1 MTTCNGYGLMKKYD
15 FLVIGGGAAGFFA
28 ALNCAEHR
36 PGLKVGIY
44 EATPRVLSK
53 VKISGGGRCNV
64 THHCFDP
71 RQLIRHYPRGSKEL
85 LGPFHKF
92 GPQQTIDWFK
102 AHGVEL
108 KVEADGRMFPTSDNS
123 QTIIDCLQGAVQKN
137 GVELR
142 LKALVEAIEKAG
154 EDFLVTLKG
163 GEQVAARALM
173 LATGSASFGWDV
185 VKKLG
190 HTFIEPN
197 PSLFTFEIDH
207 PLLKGLPGVS
217 FAQTTAELRST
228 TASFVQEGPLLITH
242 WGLSGPAVLRLS
254 AFGARLLAASH
265 YQAEL
270 FINFEGRMK
279 SDELFEILMRSKD
292 QDAKKKISSVNPLQG
307 PRRFW
312 EALLEYSGF
321 SPDKLWA
328 DATKKELLKLSDL
341 VTRFPFQ
348 IIGKAV
354 FKEEFVT
361 AGGIARSEID
371 FRSFQSKLIPGLYM
385 AGEVIDVDG
394 ITGGFNFQNAWTGGH
409 LAGIAAAESLRP

>member
-1 MTTCNGYGLMKKYD
+1 MKKYD

-28 ALNCAEHR
+28 ALSCAEHR
-36 PGLKVGIY
+36 SGLSVGIF

-71 RQLIRHYPRGSKEL
+71 RVLIRHYPRGSKEL

-102 AHGVEL
+102 SHGVEL
-108 KVEADGRMFPTSDNS
+108 KVEADGRMFPTTDSS
-123 QTIIDCLQGAVQKN
+123 QTIIDCLQNAVQKN
-137 GVELR
+137 SVELR
-142 LKALVEAIEKAG
+142 LKALVETVEKIG
-154 EDFLVTLKG
+154 EVFVVTLKG
-163 GEQVAARALM
+163 GEQVEAKTLM
-173 LATGSASFGWDV
+173 LATGSASFGWNV
-185 VKKLG
+185 VRKLG
-190 HTFIEPN
+190 HKLIEPN

-217 FAQTTAELRST
+217 FTLATAEIRTAS
-228 TASFVQEGPLLITH
+228 ASFVQEGPMLITH

-254 AFGARLLAASH
+254 AFGARVLAESN
-265 YQAEL
+265 YQADL
-270 FINFEGRMK
+270 FVNFEGRMK
-279 SDELFEILMRSKD
+279 SDELFEILMRCKD
-292 QDAKKKISSVNPLQG
+292 QDAKKKISTLNPLQG

-312 EALLEYSGF
+312 EALLEFSGF

-328 DATKKELLKLSDL
+328 DATKKELLKLSEL
-341 VTRFPFQ
+341 VTRFPFRV
-348 IIGKAV
+348 IGKGV

-361 AGGIARSEID
+361 AGGVARSEID
-371 FRSFQSKLIPGLYM
+371 FRTFQSKLIPGLYM

-394 ITGGFNFQNAWTGGH
+394 ITGGFNFQNAWTGGY
-409 LAGIAAAESLRP
+409 LAGVSAAESVQP

>member
-1 MTTCNGYGLMKKYD
+1 MKKYD

-28 ALNCAEHR
+28 ALSCAEHT
-36 PGLKVGIY
+36 PGLVVGIY

-85 LGPFHKF
+85 LGAFHKF

-102 AHGVEL
+102 NHGVEL
-108 KVEADGRMFPTSDNS
+108 KTEADGRMFPVTDSS
-123 QTIIDCLQGAVQKN
+123 QTIIDCFQNAVQKSA
-137 GVELR
+137 VELR
-142 LKALVEAIEKAG
+142 LKALVESVTKTDDG
-154 EDFLVTLKG
+154 FLVTLKG
-163 GEQVAARALM
+163 GEQVLSKTLM
-173 LATGSASFGWDV
+173 LATGSATFGWNV
-185 VKKLG
+185 VKGLG
-190 HTFIEPN
+190 HTLIEPN

-217 FAQTTAELRST
+217 FANTTAELRST
-228 TASFVQEGPLLITH
+228 TASYVQEGPMLITH

-254 AFGARLLAASH
+254 AFGARVLAATN
-265 YQAEL
+265 YQANL
-270 FINFEGRMK
+270 LVNFEGRMK
-279 SDELFEILMRSKD
+279 SDELLEILLRCKD
-292 QDAKKKISSVNPLQG
+292 QDAKKKITSLNPLQG
-307 PRRFW
+307 PKRFW

-321 SPDKLWA
+321 PPDKLWA
-328 DATKKELLKLSDL
+328 DATKKELLKLSEL

-348 IIGKAV
+348 IKGKGV

-361 AGGIARSEID
+361 AGGVSRSEID
-371 FRSFQSKLIPGLYM
+371 FRTFQSKLIPGLYL

-409 LAGIAAAESLRP
+409 LAGVSAALTVSAAEAQS